1 MNVAPIPF
9 KNKLGK
15 DQLFKISRFK
25 EKIKKTRPHKH
36 GGYHELIYL
45 TQGEGYHW
53 IETEKFKIEA
63 PELYFLHAGQ
73 LHCWQF
79 TSIPKGYVILF
90 KEEFFNSINEVSIL
104 NLIKNLSSV
113 VNISMEGQQDISF
126 IFEDII
132 REFNQGGEFSDQIIN
147 GYLRVIFSKLLKL
160 SSAESINASPNPLY
174 NRFQKMIVEKC
185 PKLRNVNDFAAELH
199 TTRQQ
204 LNIICRR
211 QSGKSASDHIS
222 AQMLLE
228 AKRYILHTEKS
239 MNEIAHLLNFNDTS
253 YFIRFFKRHENTTPL
268 QFRAQHFQ

>member
-1 MNVAPIPF
+1 MNAAPIPF

-63 PELYFLHAGQ
+63 PELYFLQSGQ

-79 TSIPKGYVILF
+79 TSIPRGYVILF
-90 KEEFFNSINEVSIL
+90 KEEFFNFINEASIL
-104 NLIKNLSSV
+104 NLMKNLTSV
-113 VNISMEGQQDISF
+113 VNISMHGQQDLTF

-132 REFNQGGEFSDQIIN
+132 QEFNSGNEFSDQVIN
-147 GYLRVIFSKLLKL
+147 GYLRVLFSKLLQL
-160 SSAESINASPNPLY
+160 SSTNATRATPNLLFD
-174 NRFQKMIVEKC
+174 RFQKMITEKC
-185 PKLRNVNDFAAELH
+185 PDLRNVNDFAQELQ

-204 LNIICRR
+204 LNSVCRR
-211 QSGKSASDHIS
+211 HSGKSASDHITG
-222 AQMLLE
+222 QLLLE

-239 MNEIAHLLNFNDTS
+239 MSEIAHLLNFNDTS
-253 YFIRFFKRHENTTPL
+253 YFIRFFKRHERVTPL
-268 QFRAQHFQ
+268 QFRAQYFQ

>member
-53 IETEKFKIEA
+53 IETDKFRIEA
-63 PELYFLHAGQ
+63 PELYFLQSGQ

-79 TSIPKGYVILF
+79 TSIPKGYVIQF
-90 KEEFFNSINEVSIL
+90 KEAFFNSINEVSIL

-113 VNISMEGQQDISF
+113 VNISMEGQPDISF

-132 REFNQGGEFSDQIIN
+132 REYQSDTEFSDQIIN
-147 GYLRVIFSKLLKL
+147 GYLRVIFSKLLQL
-160 SSAESINASPNPLY
+160 SSIESINASPNPLY
-174 NRFQKMIVEKC
+174 DRFQKMISEKC
-185 PKLRNVNDFAAELH
+185 PVLRNVNDFAAELH

>member
-36 GGYHELIYL
+36 GGYYELIYL

-53 IETEKFKIEA
+53 IETDKFRIEA
-63 PELYFLHAGQ
+63 PELYFLQSGQ

-90 KEEFFNSINEVSIL
+90 KEEFFNSLKEASIL

-113 VNISMEGQQDISF
+113 VNVSMESQPDISF
-126 IFEDII
+126 IFDDVI
-132 REFNQGGEFSDQIIN
+132 REYQQGSEFSNQIIH
-147 GYLRVIFSKLLKL
+147 GYLRVIFSKLLQL
-160 SSAESINASPNPLY
+160 SSAENIKSSPNPLY
-174 NRFQKMIVEKC
+174 DRFQKMVAERC
-185 PKLRNVNDFAAELH
+185 PALRNVNDFAAELH

-211 QSGKSASDHIS
+211 QAGKSASDHIS

-253 YFIRFFKRHENTTPL
+253 YFIRFFKRHERTTPL
-268 QFRAQHFQ
+268 QFRSRYFQ

>member
-45 TQGEGYHW
+45 TQGAGYHW

-63 PELYFLHAGQ
+63 PELYFLQSGQ

-90 KEEFFNSINEVSIL
+90 KEAFFNSINEVSIL
-104 NLIKNLSSV
+104 NLIKNLSAV
-113 VNISMEGQQDISF
+113 VNLSMRGEKDLSF
-126 IFEDII
+126 IFEDIFE
-132 REFNQGGEFSDQIIN
+132 EFNNNNEFSDQVIN
-147 GYLRVIFSKLLKL
+147 GYLRVIFSKLLQM
-160 SSAESINASPNPLY
+160 SSIDHLTVGPNPLY
-174 NRFQKMIVEKC
+174 DRFQKMIVDKC
-185 PKLRNVNDFAAELH
+185 PNLRNVNDYAAELH

-211 QSGKSASDHIS
+211 NSGKSASDHITE
-222 AQMLLE
+222 QMLLE

-239 MNEIAHLLNFNDTS
+239 MSEIAHVLNFNDTS
-253 YFIRFFKRHENTTPL
+253 YFIRFFKRHEKVTPL

>member
-63 PELYFLHAGQ
+63 PELYFLHSGQ

-79 TSIPKGYVILF
+79 TSIPQGYVVLF
-90 KEEFFNSINEVSIL
+90 KEEFFNSIHEVSIL
-104 NLIKNLSSV
+104 NLIKNMSTV
-113 VNISMEGQQDISF
+113 VNISMRGKKDISF
-126 IFEDII
+126 IFEDIFQ
-132 REFNQGGEFSDQIIN
+132 EFNNRNEFSDQIIN
-147 GYLRVIFSKLLKL
+147 GYLRVIFSKLLQL
-160 SSAESINASPNPLY
+160 SSAHEVQASPNLLY
-174 NRFQKMIVEKC
+174 DRFQKLIADKC
-185 PKLRNVNDFAAELH
+185 PELRNVNDFALELH

-211 QSGKSASDHIS
+211 NSGKSASDHITE
-222 AQMLLE
+222 QLLLE
-228 AKRYILHTEKS
+228 AKRYILHTDKS
-239 MNEIAHLLNFNDTS
+239 MSEIAHVLNFNDTS
-253 YFIRFFKRHENTTPL
+253 YFIRFFKRHEKVTPL